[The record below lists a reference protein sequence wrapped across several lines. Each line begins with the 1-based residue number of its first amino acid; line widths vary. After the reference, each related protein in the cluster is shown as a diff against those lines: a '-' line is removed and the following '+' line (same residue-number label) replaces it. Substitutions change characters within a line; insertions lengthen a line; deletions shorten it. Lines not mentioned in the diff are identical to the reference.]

1 MLLEVASLLHDVGQ
15 YVGVSNHHKHSFYL
29 LQAGPII
36 GLSPAQIQIVANVAR
51 YHRKSPPRLVHE
63 SFLSL
68 SPKQRKLVSTL
79 ASILRV
85 ADATDRQH
93 DDCVQSV
100 NLTFKRQRVTLR
112 LRGGG
117 DLLLAKWALA
127 KRSDLF
133 EEIFGKMTIEESS
146 VKRPARRRRPS

>member
-1 MLLEVASLLHDVGQ
+1 
-15 YVGVSNHHKHSFYL
+15 
-29 LQAGPII
+29 
-36 GLSPAQIQIVANVAR
+36 
-51 YHRKSPPRLVHE
+51 
-63 SFLSL
+63 
-68 SPKQRKLVSTL
+68 
-79 ASILRV
+79 
-85 ADATDRQH
+85 
-93 DDCVQSV
+93 VQSV

-133 EEIFGKMTIEESS
+133 EEIFGKITIEESS